1 MIRRRADSGQTTVFV
16 LLAMPVILGMVGLAI
31 DVGYLRATKRQMQT
45 AADSGAIAGAL
56 AVNDATSDYARLA
69 KSAAGADGFTD
80 GTNGVTVTVNKPPS
94 YGPHANDATGYY
106 VETIITQSKSAMFA
120 AILGVGPLGV
130 AARAVAWGGA
140 NGRSCAYALSP
151 TALTGIFVG
160 GTNLAATC
168 GMMADSN
175 SASAMKI
182 TGSNASFPF
191 AGVVGGYSISGSN
204 ISSPGGGTPT
214 EATGIPVVSNPLAY
228 LNGYEPAVCSGGT
241 SLNISGVNSG
251 LVTPGNNCYNVSI
264 SGSNNVILNPGQ
276 YSSITISGSNG
287 TTFNPGLYSI
297 SGSVNGRALNFGGA
311 NVTVNG
317 VTFYLGPSAGAVDV
331 SGSNSSFTA
340 PTTGTYAGILF
351 FQNPSDTNA
360 ATIGGSNSTVV
371 GALYFPKARLTFNGS
386 NATSAYTIL
395 VANTVVFSGSNAT
408 VNNNYATL
416 SGGSPIHTAVLVE

>member
-1 MIRRRADSGQTTVFV
+1 
-16 LLAMPVILGMVGLAI
+16 
-31 DVGYLRATKRQMQT
+31 
-45 AADSGAIAGAL
+45 
-56 AVNDATSDYARLA
+56 
-69 KSAAGADGFTD
+69 
-80 GTNGVTVTVNKPPS
+80 
-94 YGPHANDATGYY
+94 
-106 VETIITQSKSAMFA
+106 
-120 AILGVGPLGV
+120 
-130 AARAVAWGGA
+130 
-140 NGRSCAYALSP
+140 
-151 TALTGIFVG
+151 
-160 GTNLAATC
+160 
-168 GMMADSN
+168 MMADSN

-340 PTTGTYAGILF
+340 PTTGLLPGGAGAGVLF
-351 FQNPSDTNA
+351 FQNPSDTNP
-360 ATIGGSNSTVV
+360 ATVGGSNATVT
-371 GALYFPKARLTFNGS
+371 GALDFPSAPLTFNGS
-386 NATSAYTIL
+386 NASSAYTIL
-395 VANTVVFSGSNAT
+395 VALTVTFGGTNSYLK
-408 VNNNYATL
+408 NNYTSVA
-416 SGGSPIHTAVLVE
+416 GGSPIKTAVLVE